1 MAANSFDDVLNSL
14 VADESDRGVL
24 SDLVNKYPG
33 IKDGWLRQSD
43 YSRKLDSFRDTERQL
58 ESLKSADEKVKQW
71 ENWAAENWDPEANIP
86 KMERYWKEKAEE
98 LEGQV
103 GTDMTFDD
111 ISNFITEK
119 GVITKNDLNT
129 VLDSKAEEINRNFQG
144 SAYFAAVI
152 AEKQGEHMAEFSK
165 PLKVRDFVAK
175 LNEYGTNDLDIAYD
189 KYVSEDRKSLAQKAK
204 EREIEQIRAEE
215 RKKAEEEFAAKKFNQ
230 GLPVDQD
237 EPGLGPLQ
245 AKMQMV
251 GDPDALD
258 KATLGSG
265 TIAQIAAQQYRKDK
279 LGISQS

>member
-1 MAANSFDDVLNSL
+1 MAANSFDEVLNSL

-43 YSRKLDSFRDTERQL
+43 YSRKLDSFRDTE
-58 ESLKSADEKVKQW
+58 KKVQQW
-71 ENWAAENWDPEANIP
+71 EEWAAENWDSEANIP
-86 KMERYWKEKAEE
+86 KMERYWKERAEE

-119 GVITKNDLNT
+119 GVLTKNELDNVLN
-129 VLDSKAEEINRNFQG
+129 SKSEEINRNFQG

-152 AEKQGEHMAEFSK
+152 AEKQGEHIAEFSK
-165 PLKVRDFVAK
+165 PLKVRDFIAK
-175 LNEYGTNDLDIAYD
+175 LNEYGTNDLDAAYER
-189 KYVSEDRKSLAQKAK
+189 YVSEDRKTLADKAH

-215 RKKAEEEFAAKKFNQ
+215 RKKAEEEFATRKFNN
-230 GLPVDQD
+230 GLPVDQE
-237 EPGLGPLQ
+237 EPSLGPLQ

-251 GDPDALD
+251 GDPDALE